1 MQTETQRVA
10 RLSLPPPLLLLLL
23 LVVVDRVM
31 VMVRTRLR
39 FKRC

>member
-10 RLSLPPPLLLLLL
+10 RLSLPPLLLLLL